1 MKAATATL
9 VGMADIQVMKG
20 PAFYNCLGL
29 GSCIGLVLFD
39 RANDITGMVHVM
51 LPEAF
56 ASKPVD
62 KLGKFADTGIKELMN
77 QMVALGADT
86 KRLVVAYAGGAQVF
100 KFGAGGNNR
109 MDVGARNCEAV
120 ANELRRIGLKPLAFD
135 VGGSNGRTMT
145 VDSATGIVKVR
156 TVVTGERVLCN
167 IKDLKVEAA

>member
-1 MKAATATL
+1 MATISPIL
-9 VGMADIQVMKG
+9 VGMAEIQVAKG
-20 PAFYNCLGL
+20 PTQYNCLGL
-29 GSCIGLVLFD
+29 GSCIGLVFFD
-39 RANDITGMVHVM
+39 RANDVIGMVHIM

-56 ASKPVD
+56 KNKPVD
-62 KLGKFADTGIKELMN
+62 KLGKFADTGIKELLN

-100 KFGAGGNNR
+100 KFGTGGDSR

-120 ANELRRIGLKPLAFD
+120 GAELKRLGLKTLATD
-135 VGGSNGRTMT
+135 IGGSNGRTVT

-167 IKDLKVEAA
+167 LKDLSVVAA